1 VSQDE
6 PLGKTPEQLAD
17 EKKKVRRVLGTI
29 CFLIASVP
37 TSIGSTLLYRA
48 SRPLHTVS
56 SPTALE
62 SVPDHHFV
70 TIEGNHL
77 VEETSI
83 IEAII
88 GSGPTTYVSV
98 FTDAP
103 DIALHG
109 SSPKP
114 TLEGRM
120 LPGGNLPRLGGHLE
134 SYVFEDYAESLGRE
148 PDDMRVLETG
158 GSRVGMVIEASA
170 GIVCTGLPFFV
181 LGAYVFVKLR

>member
-1 VSQDE
+1 MSQDP

-17 EKKKVRRVLGTI
+17 EKKKVRRVLGTV

-48 SRPLHTVS
+48 SRPEHLIS
-56 SPTALE
+56 SPTELRDI
-62 SVPDHHFV
+62 PNHHFV
-70 TIEGNHL
+70 KLEGNHI
-77 VEETSI
+77 VEETAI
-83 IEAII
+83 VEAVI

-98 FTDAP
+98 FADAP

-109 SSPKP
+109 GSPKP

-120 LPGGNLPRLGGHLE
+120 LPGDLPRLGGHLE
-134 SYVFEDYAESLGRE
+134 GYVFEDYADSLGRDLDE
-148 PDDMRVLETG
+148 MRVLETG

-170 GIVCTGLPFFV
+170 GIVCTGLPFFAM
-181 LGAYVFVKLR
+181 GAYVFIKLR